1 MDFPD
6 QDLLNE
12 LLERINNAEKRNE
25 NLRKNIQTKKN
36 ELKLLDDKLSEEDK
50 NKIENEKKKVE
61 KKPKIPNSEED
72 KKLSERFLFEYKN
85 IKSNS
90 YVIEQSATEYTIEYI
105 TQEHHSTLYIM
116 GDFTKWEPMPMK
128 KNKDIYSYSIV
139 LLKGFKYYYSFQS
152 GDQVII
158 DYNNLYEQNPK
169 NFQIQNYI
177 DLAKDGQPSQA
188 FDFENDINIL
198 KNAQKNY
205 FLIKI
210 NEDDD
215 EISFLDKFKRHIIAG
230 KEITQ
235 KKREEHGILT
245 NSIYN
250 YYDSLYKNIKPYEA
264 DIKYN
269 NLKNYFKDRIL
280 AHYSESK
287 EFKCKYFYKIISL
300 NDFYEFRC
308 MKLYDNNNIKIDNNY
323 YSDSSNYYSFRFE
336 VISVAPIDENS
347 KLYHLLPKE
356 ESTKILNDY
365 NNDKENVLKAYFK
378 TLNNLKNA
386 ATDNQILPPVPPVPP
401 VPPAQNPLV
410 NNENIMGF
418 RSYIRSYGNILVNP
432 YKVEPERIKITD
444 YEFHYSFN
452 RINKVKN
459 KKEGSFVQFEA
470 IDDATLKARK
480 PFRFKF
486 YYSIKDKKIN
496 IIHCHVI
503 DKNLRTNKI
512 ILKEIGKDIDP
523 HTLKKNEDY
532 IKNNELLLLVKEQIP
547 IKLYFQG
554 KKVKTEFIKIEE
566 NKLYN
571 LTSSNTDSIFNNMY
585 VTVNKIGD
593 KINYDLI
600 EKCNEFPYSL
610 GGIGDIQDGV
620 DVQVTF
626 DNNKHYVVEP
636 MMLAVSPC
644 LLGNVSTYEENLMN
658 KNKIQNI
665 NNNKNM
671 NQMDI
676 YFSIIKNMNDYR
688 KYNKETFDK
697 LEQKQK
703 DDIILKLKQ
712 DKESMVSVLNNIQQ
726 MEMWDALDEALNIS
740 TEIENLIKLFSNK

>member
-61 KKPKIPNSEED
+61 KKPKIPNSDED

-177 DLAKDGQPSQA
+177 DLAKDGQPSQP

-308 MKLYDNNNIKIDNNY
+308 MKLYDNNNIKIDTNY
-323 YSDSSNYYSFRFE
+323 YSDSWNYYTFRFE

-356 ESTKILNDY
+356 ESIKILNDY

-378 TLNNLKNA
+378 TLKNLKNA
-386 ATDNQILPPVPPVPP
+386 ATDNQIEPP
-401 VPPAQNPLV
+401 VPPAHNPLV
-410 NNENIMGF
+410 NENIIGF
-418 RSYIRSYGNILVNP
+418 RSYIRSYGNILVTP

-470 IDDATLKARK
+470 IDDAILKARK
-480 PFRFKF
+480 PFRFKI

-503 DKNLRTNKI
+503 DKDLRTNKI
-512 ILKEIGKDIDP
+512 IMKEIEKDIDP

-532 IKNNELLLLVKEQIP
+532 IKNNELLLIVKEQIP

-571 LTSSNTDSIFNNMY
+571 LASSNTDSIFNKMY
-585 VTVNKIGD
+585 VTVNKIED
-593 KINYDLI
+593 KIKYDLI

-626 DNNKHYVVEP
+626 DNNKNYVVEP

-644 LLGNVSTYEENLMN
+644 LLRRISTYEENLLN
-658 KNKIQNI
+658 KNRNKDI
-665 NNNKNM
+665 NKNKNM

-676 YFSIIKNMNDYR
+676 YISIKKNMDDYR

-712 DKESMVSVLNNIQQ
+712 DKESMANVLNYIQQ
-726 MEMWDALDEALNIS
+726 MEMWDTLDEVLNMS
-740 TEIENLIKLFSNK
+740 AEIENFIKLFSNK

>member
-61 KKPKIPNSEED
+61 KKPKIPNSDED

-308 MKLYDNNNIKIDNNY
+308 MKLYDNNNIKIDTNY
-323 YSDSSNYYSFRFE
+323 YSDSWNYYTFRFE

-356 ESTKILNDY
+356 ESIKILNDY

-378 TLNNLKNA
+378 TLKNLKNA
-386 ATDNQILPPVPPVPP
+386 ATDNQIEPP
-401 VPPAQNPLV
+401 VPPAHNPLV
-410 NNENIMGF
+410 NENIIGF
-418 RSYIRSYGNILVNP
+418 RSYIRSYGNILVTP

-470 IDDATLKARK
+470 IDDSTLKARK
-480 PFRFKF
+480 PFRFKI

-503 DKNLRTNKI
+503 DKDLRTNKI
-512 ILKEIGKDIDP
+512 IMKEIEKDIDP

-532 IKNNELLLLVKEQIP
+532 IKNNELLLIVKEQIP

-571 LTSSNTDSIFNNMY
+571 LASSNTDSIFNKMY
-585 VTVNKIGD
+585 VTVNKIED
-593 KINYDLI
+593 KIKYDLI

-626 DNNKHYVVEP
+626 DNNKNYVVEP

-644 LLGNVSTYEENLMN
+644 LLRRISTYEENLLN
-658 KNKIQNI
+658 KNRNKDI
-665 NNNKNM
+665 NKNKNM

-676 YFSIIKNMNDYR
+676 YISIKKNMDDYR

-712 DKESMVSVLNNIQQ
+712 DKESMANVLNYIQQ
-726 MEMWDALDEALNIS
+726 MEMWDTLDEVLNMS
-740 TEIENLIKLFSNK
+740 AEIENFIKLFSNK

>member
-50 NKIENEKKKVE
+50 NKIENEKKKFE

-245 NSIYN
+245 NSIN
-250 YYDSLYKNIKPYEA
+250 TYYDSLYKNIKPYEA

-308 MKLYDNNNIKIDNNY
+308 MKLYDNNNIKIDTNY
-323 YSDSSNYYSFRFE
+323 YSDSWNYYTFRFE

-356 ESTKILNDY
+356 ESIKILNDY

-378 TLNNLKNA
+378 TLKNLKNA
-386 ATDNQILPPVPPVPP
+386 ATDNQIEPP
-401 VPPAQNPLV
+401 VPPAHNPLV
-410 NNENIMGF
+410 NENIIGF
-418 RSYIRSYGNILVNP
+418 RSYIRSYGNILVTP

-470 IDDATLKARK
+470 IDDAILKARK
-480 PFRFKF
+480 PFRFKI

-503 DKNLRTNKI
+503 DKDLRTNKI
-512 ILKEIGKDIDP
+512 IMKEIEKDIDP

-532 IKNNELLLLVKEQIP
+532 IKNNELLLIVKEQIP

-571 LTSSNTDSIFNNMY
+571 LASSNTDSIFNKMY
-585 VTVNKIGD
+585 VTVNKIED
-593 KINYDLI
+593 KIKYDLI

-626 DNNKHYVVEP
+626 DNNKHYVIEP

-644 LLGNVSTYEENLMN
+644 LLRRISTYEENLLN
-658 KNKIQNI
+658 KNRNKDI
-665 NNNKNM
+665 NKNKNM

-676 YFSIIKNMNDYR
+676 YISIKKNMDDYR

-712 DKESMVSVLNNIQQ
+712 DKESMTNVLNYIQQ
-726 MEMWDALDEALNIS
+726 MEMWDTLDEVLNMS
-740 TEIENLIKLFSNK
+740 AEIENFIKLFSNK

>member
-36 ELKLLDDKLSEEDK
+36 ELKLLDDKLSEKDK

-72 KKLSERFLFEYKN
+72 TKLSERFLFEYKN

-245 NSIYN
+245 NSIN
-250 YYDSLYKNIKPYEA
+250 TYYDSLYKNIKPYEA

-308 MKLYDNNNIKIDNNY
+308 MKLYDNNNIKIDTNY
-323 YSDSSNYYSFRFE
+323 YSDSWNYYTFRFE

-356 ESTKILNDY
+356 ESIKILNDY

-378 TLNNLKNA
+378 TLKNLKNA
-386 ATDNQILPPVPPVPP
+386 ATDNQIEPPVT
-401 VPPAQNPLV
+401 PAHNPLV
-410 NNENIMGF
+410 NENIIGF
-418 RSYIRSYGNILVNP
+418 RSYIRSYGNILVTP

-470 IDDATLKARK
+470 IDDAILKARK
-480 PFRFKF
+480 PFRFKI

-503 DKNLRTNKI
+503 DKDLRTNKI
-512 ILKEIGKDIDP
+512 IMKEIEKDIDP

-532 IKNNELLLLVKEQIP
+532 IKNNELLLIVKEQIP

-571 LTSSNTDSIFNNMY
+571 LASSNTDSIFNKMY
-585 VTVNKIGD
+585 VTVNKIED
-593 KINYDLI
+593 KIKYDLI

-626 DNNKHYVVEP
+626 DNNKNYVVEP

-644 LLGNVSTYEENLMN
+644 LLRRISTYEENLLN
-658 KNKIQNI
+658 KNRNKDI
-665 NNNKNM
+665 NKNKNM

-676 YFSIIKNMNDYR
+676 YISIKKNMDDYR

-712 DKESMVSVLNNIQQ
+712 DKESMANVLNYIQQ
-726 MEMWDALDEALNIS
+726 MEMWDTLDEVLNMS
-740 TEIENLIKLFSNK
+740 AEIENFIKLFSNK

>member
-1 MDFPD
+1 MDFAD

-12 LLERINNAEKRNE
+12 FLERIKNAEQRNE
-25 NLRKNIQTKKN
+25 DLRKDIQNKKN
-36 ELKLLDDKLSEEDK
+36 ELKLLDDKLSEEEK
-50 NKIENEKKKVE
+50 NKIENDKKKDEKKT
-61 KKPKIPNSEED
+61 KIPTNDED
-72 KKLSERFLFEYKN
+72 KKLSERFLYEYKN
-85 IKSNS
+85 IKNNS
-90 YVIEQSATEYTIEYI
+90 YDIEQISTEYTIEYI
-105 TQEHHSTLYIM
+105 TQEHHSTLYIL
-116 GDFTKWEPMPMK
+116 GDFTKWELIPMK
-128 KNKDIYSYSIV
+128 KNKDIFSYTIV
-139 LLKGFKYYYSFQS
+139 LLKGFKYYYLFQS
-152 GDQVII
+152 GDQLII

-169 NFQIQNYI
+169 NSQIQNYI
-177 DLAKDGQPSQA
+177 DLVKDGKPSQP

-205 FLIKI
+205 FFIKI
-210 NEDDD
+210 NEDEN
-215 EISFLDKFKRHIIAG
+215 EISFLDKFKRHIITG

-235 KKREEHGILT
+235 KKREEYDNLK
-245 NSIYN
+245 NSLDI
-250 YYDSLYKNIKPYEA
+250 YYDSLFKNIKPYET
-264 DIKYN
+264 DFKYN

-287 EFKCKYFYKIISL
+287 EIKCKYFYKIIGL
-300 NDFYEFRC
+300 TDFYDFRC
-308 MKLYDNNNIKIDNNY
+308 LKLYDNNNIKIDARYYSESWNY
-323 YSDSSNYYSFRFE
+323 YTFRFE
-336 VISVAPIDENS
+336 AISVAPIDENS
-347 KLYHLLPKE
+347 KLYHLLSKE

-378 TLNNLKNA
+378 TLKDLKNA
-386 ATDNQILPPVPPVPP
+386 ATTNLDNPP
-401 VPPAQNPLV
+401 VPPAQNPLI
-410 NNENIMGF
+410 NNENYMGY
-418 RSYIRSYGNILVNP
+418 RSYMRSIGSILVNP

-444 YEFHYSFN
+444 YEFHYSLN

-470 IDDATLKARK
+470 IDDAALKAKK
-480 PFRFKF
+480 PFRFKL
-486 YYSIKDKKIN
+486 YYSIKNNKIN
-496 IIHCHVI
+496 IIHCHVL
-503 DKNLRTNKI
+503 DKDLRTIKI
-512 ILKEIGKDIDP
+512 IMKEIDKDIDP
-523 HTLKKNEDY
+523 HSLKKNEDY

-547 IKLYFQG
+547 IKLYFKG

-571 LTSSNTDSIFNNMY
+571 LESSNTDSIFNKMY
-585 VTVNKIGD
+585 VTVNKIED

-626 DNNKHYVVEP
+626 DNNKHYVIEP

-644 LLGNVSTYEENLMN
+644 LLRNIPTYEENLLN
-658 KNKIQNI
+658 KNRNKDI

-712 DKESMVSVLNNIQQ
+712 DKESMTNVLNYIQQ
-726 MEMWDALDEALNIS
+726 MEMWDTLDEALNLS

>member
-61 KKPKIPNSEED
+61 KKPKIPNSDED

-245 NSIYN
+245 NSIN
-250 YYDSLYKNIKPYEA
+250 TYYDSLYKNIKPYEA

-308 MKLYDNNNIKIDNNY
+308 MKLYDNNNIKIDTNY
-323 YSDSSNYYSFRFE
+323 YSDSWNYYTFRFE

-356 ESTKILNDY
+356 ESIKILNDY

-378 TLNNLKNA
+378 TLKNLKNA
-386 ATDNQILPPVPPVPP
+386 ATDNQIEPP
-401 VPPAQNPLV
+401 VPPAHNPLV
-410 NNENIMGF
+410 NENIIGF
-418 RSYIRSYGNILVNP
+418 RSYIRSYGNILVTP

-470 IDDATLKARK
+470 IDDAILKARK
-480 PFRFKF
+480 PFRFKI

-503 DKNLRTNKI
+503 DKDLRTNKI
-512 ILKEIGKDIDP
+512 IMKEIEKDIDP

-532 IKNNELLLLVKEQIP
+532 IKNNELLLIVKEQIP

-571 LTSSNTDSIFNNMY
+571 LASSNTDSIFNKMY
-585 VTVNKIGD
+585 VTVNKIED
-593 KINYDLI
+593 KIKYDLI

-626 DNNKHYVVEP
+626 DNNKNYVVEP

-644 LLGNVSTYEENLMN
+644 LLRRISTYEENLLN
-658 KNKIQNI
+658 KNRNKDI
-665 NNNKNM
+665 NKNKNM

-676 YFSIIKNMNDYR
+676 YISIKKNMDDYR

-712 DKESMVSVLNNIQQ
+712 DKESMANVLNYIQQ
-726 MEMWDALDEALNIS
+726 MEMWDTLDEALNIS

>member
-1 MDFPD
+1 MTNYPKKIKIK
-6 QDLLNE
+6 L
-12 LLERINNAEKRNE
+12 K
-25 NLRKNIQTKKN
+25 TK
-36 ELKLLDDKLSEEDK
+36 
-50 NKIENEKKKVE
+50 KKKVE
-61 KKPKIPNSEED
+61 KKPKIPNSDED

-245 NSIYN
+245 NSIN
-250 YYDSLYKNIKPYEA
+250 TYYDSLYKNIKPYEA

-308 MKLYDNNNIKIDNNY
+308 MKLYDNNNIKIDTNY
-323 YSDSSNYYSFRFE
+323 YSDSWNYYTFRFE

-356 ESTKILNDY
+356 ESIKILNDY

-378 TLNNLKNA
+378 TLKNLKNA
-386 ATDNQILPPVPPVPP
+386 ATDNQIEPP
-401 VPPAQNPLV
+401 VPPAHNPLV
-410 NNENIMGF
+410 NENIIGF
-418 RSYIRSYGNILVNP
+418 RSYIRSYGNILVTP

-470 IDDATLKARK
+470 IDDAILKARK
-480 PFRFKF
+480 PFRFKI

-503 DKNLRTNKI
+503 DKHLRTNKI
-512 ILKEIGKDIDP
+512 IMKEIEKDIDP

-532 IKNNELLLLVKEQIP
+532 IKNNELLLIVKEQIP

-571 LTSSNTDSIFNNMY
+571 LASSNTDSIFNKMY
-585 VTVNKIGD
+585 VTVNKIED
-593 KINYDLI
+593 KIKYDLI

-626 DNNKHYVVEP
+626 DNNKNYVVEP

-644 LLGNVSTYEENLMN
+644 LLRRISTYEENLLN
-658 KNKIQNI
+658 KNRNKDI
-665 NNNKNM
+665 NKNKNM

-676 YFSIIKNMNDYR
+676 YISIKKNMDDYR

-712 DKESMVSVLNNIQQ
+712 DKESMANVLNYIQQ
-726 MEMWDALDEALNIS
+726 MEMWDTLDEVLNMS
-740 TEIENLIKLFSNK
+740 AEIENFIKLFSNK

>member
-61 KKPKIPNSEED
+61 KKPKIPNSDED

-245 NSIYN
+245 NSIN
-250 YYDSLYKNIKPYEA
+250 TYYDSLYKNIKPYEA

-287 EFKCKYFYKIISL
+287 EFKCKYFYKIIKIS
-300 NDFYEFRC
+300 DFYEFRC
-308 MKLYDNNNIKIDNNY
+308 MKLYDNNNIKIDTNY
-323 YSDSSNYYSFRFE
+323 YSDSWNYYTFRFE

-356 ESTKILNDY
+356 ESIKILNDY

-378 TLNNLKNA
+378 TLKNLKNA
-386 ATDNQILPPVPPVPP
+386 ATDNQIEPP
-401 VPPAQNPLV
+401 VPPAHNPLV
-410 NNENIMGF
+410 NENIIGF
-418 RSYIRSYGNILVNP
+418 RSYIRSYGNILVTP

-470 IDDATLKARK
+470 IDDAILKARK
-480 PFRFKF
+480 PFRFKI

-503 DKNLRTNKI
+503 DKDLRTNKI
-512 ILKEIGKDIDP
+512 IMKEIEKDIDP

-532 IKNNELLLLVKEQIP
+532 IKNNELLLIVKEQIP

-571 LTSSNTDSIFNNMY
+571 LASSNTDSIFNKMY
-585 VTVNKIGD
+585 VTVNKIED
-593 KINYDLI
+593 KIKYDLI

-626 DNNKHYVVEP
+626 DNNKNYVVEP

-644 LLGNVSTYEENLMN
+644 LLRRISTYEENLLN
-658 KNKIQNI
+658 KNRNKDI
-665 NNNKNM
+665 NKNKNM

-676 YFSIIKNMNDYR
+676 YISIKKNMDDYR

-712 DKESMVSVLNNIQQ
+712 DKESMANVLNYIQQ
-726 MEMWDALDEALNIS
+726 MEMWDTLDEVLNMS
-740 TEIENLIKLFSNK
+740 AEIENFIKLFSNK

>member
-61 KKPKIPNSEED
+61 KKPKIPNSDED

-245 NSIYN
+245 NSIN
-250 YYDSLYKNIKPYEA
+250 TYYDSLYKNIKPYEA

-308 MKLYDNNNIKIDNNY
+308 MKLYDNNNIKIDTNY
-323 YSDSSNYYSFRFE
+323 YSDSWNYYTFRFE

-356 ESTKILNDY
+356 ESIKILNDY

-378 TLNNLKNA
+378 TLKNLKNA
-386 ATDNQILPPVPPVPP
+386 ATDNQIEPP
-401 VPPAQNPLV
+401 VPPAHNPLV
-410 NNENIMGF
+410 NENIIGF
-418 RSYIRSYGNILVNP
+418 RSYIRSYGNILVTP

-480 PFRFKF
+480 PFRFKI

-503 DKNLRTNKI
+503 DKDLRTNKI
-512 ILKEIGKDIDP
+512 IMKEIEKDIDP

-532 IKNNELLLLVKEQIP
+532 IKNNELLLIVKEQIP

-571 LTSSNTDSIFNNMY
+571 LASSNTDSIFNKMY
-585 VTVNKIGD
+585 VTVNKIED
-593 KINYDLI
+593 KIKYDLI

-626 DNNKHYVVEP
+626 DNNKNYVVEP

-644 LLGNVSTYEENLMN
+644 LLRRISTYEENLLN
-658 KNKIQNI
+658 KNRNKDI
-665 NNNKNM
+665 NKNKNM

-676 YFSIIKNMNDYR
+676 YISIKKNMDDYR

-712 DKESMVSVLNNIQQ
+712 DKESMANVLNYIQQ
-726 MEMWDALDEALNIS
+726 MEMWDTLDEVLNMS
-740 TEIENLIKLFSNK
+740 AEIENFIKLFSNK

>member
-12 LLERINNAEKRNE
+12 LLERIKNAEKRNE
-25 NLRKNIQTKKN
+25 NLRKDIQLKKN
-36 ELKLLDDKLSEEDK
+36 ELKLLDDKTSEEEK
-50 NKIENEKKKVE
+50 NKIENDKKKDD
-61 KKPKIPNSEED
+61 KKGKIPTNDED
-72 KKLSERFLFEYKN
+72 QKLSERFLHEYRN
-85 IKSNS
+85 IKNNS
-90 YVIEQSATEYTIEYI
+90 YEIEQSSTEYTIEYI
-105 TQEHHSTLYIM
+105 TQEQHSKLYIM
-116 GDFTKWEPMPMK
+116 GDFTNWELMPMK
-128 KNKDIYSYSIV
+128 KTKDIYSYSIV

-152 GDQVII
+152 GDQLII
-158 DYNNLYEQNPK
+158 DYNNQYEQNPK

-177 DLAKDGQPSQA
+177 DLSIDGKPSQP
-188 FDFENDINIL
+188 FDFEKDINIL
-198 KNAQKNY
+198 KMAQKNY
-205 FLIKI
+205 FLIKL
-210 NEDDD
+210 NEDEI

-235 KKREEHGILT
+235 KKREEFRILT
-245 NSIYN
+245 NSIYT
-250 YYDSLYKNIKPYEA
+250 YYNSLYKNIKPYENEF
-264 DIKYN
+264 KYN

-287 EFKCKYFYKIISL
+287 EFKCKYFYKIINL

-308 MKLYDNNNIKIDNNY
+308 MKLYDNNNIKIDTRSYSESWNY
-323 YSDSSNYYSFRFE
+323 LGFRFE
-336 VISVAPIDENS
+336 MISTAPIDENS

-356 ESTKILNDY
+356 EGTKILEDY
-365 NNDKENVLKAYFK
+365 NNDKNNVLKAYFK
-378 TLNNLKNA
+378 TLKNLQNS
-386 ATDNQILPPVPPVPP
+386 ATTTNEIDPPP
-401 VPPAQNPLV
+401 QNPLI
-410 NNENIMGF
+410 NNDNYLGI
-418 RSYIRSYGNILVNP
+418 RSYIRSYGSILVNP

-444 YEFHYSFN
+444 YEFHYSMN

-480 PFRFKF
+480 PFRFKIYF
-486 YYSIKDKKIN
+486 SIKNKKIN

-503 DKNLRTNKI
+503 DKDLRNIKI
-512 ILKEIGKDIDP
+512 IMKEIDKNVDP

-532 IKNNELLLLVKEQIP
+532 IKNNELLLLVKEQYP
-547 IKLYFQG
+547 IKLYFKG

-571 LTSSNTDSIFNNMY
+571 LTSSNTDSIFNKMY
-585 VTVNKIGD
+585 VTVNKIED

-600 EKCNEFPYSL
+600 EKCNEVPYSL

-644 LLGNVSTYEENLMN
+644 LLKNISTYEENLLN
-658 KNKIQNI
+658 KNRNI
-665 NNNKNM
+665 DLNINKNM

-676 YFSIIKNMNDYR
+676 YISITKNMNDYR

-697 LEQKQK
+697 LDQKQK
-703 DDIILKLKQ
+703 EEIISKLNR
-712 DKESMVSVLNNIQQ
+712 DKESMTNVLKYIEQI
-726 MEMWDALDEALNIS
+726 EMWETLEEAYNIS

>member
-61 KKPKIPNSEED
+61 KKPKIPNSDED
-72 KKLSERFLFEYKN
+72 TKLSERFLFEYKN

-308 MKLYDNNNIKIDNNY
+308 MKLYDNNNIKIDTNY
-323 YSDSSNYYSFRFE
+323 YSDSWNYYTFRFE

-356 ESTKILNDY
+356 ESIKILNDY

-378 TLNNLKNA
+378 TLKNLKNA
-386 ATDNQILPPVPPVPP
+386 ATDNQIEPP
-401 VPPAQNPLV
+401 VPPAHNPLV
-410 NNENIMGF
+410 NENIIGF
-418 RSYIRSYGNILVNP
+418 RSYIRSYGNILVTP

-470 IDDATLKARK
+470 IDDAILKARK
-480 PFRFKF
+480 PFRFKI

-503 DKNLRTNKI
+503 DKDLRTNKI
-512 ILKEIGKDIDP
+512 IMKEIEKDIDP

-532 IKNNELLLLVKEQIP
+532 IKNNELLLIVKEQIP

-571 LTSSNTDSIFNNMY
+571 LASSNTDSIFNKMY
-585 VTVNKIGD
+585 VTVNKIED
-593 KINYDLI
+593 KIKYDLI

-626 DNNKHYVVEP
+626 DNNKNYVVEP

-644 LLGNVSTYEENLMN
+644 LLRRISTYEENLLN
-658 KNKIQNI
+658 KNRNKDI
-665 NNNKNM
+665 NKNKNM

-676 YFSIIKNMNDYR
+676 YISIKKNMDDYR

-712 DKESMVSVLNNIQQ
+712 DKESMANVLNYIQQ
-726 MEMWDALDEALNIS
+726 MEMWDTLDEVLNMS
-740 TEIENLIKLFSNK
+740 AEIENFIKLFSNK

>member
-61 KKPKIPNSEED
+61 KKPKIPNSDED

-245 NSIYN
+245 NSIN
-250 YYDSLYKNIKPYEA
+250 TYYDSLYKNIKPYEA

-308 MKLYDNNNIKIDNNY
+308 MKLYDNNNIKIDTNY
-323 YSDSSNYYSFRFE
+323 YSDSWNYYTFRFE

-356 ESTKILNDY
+356 ESIKILNDY

-378 TLNNLKNA
+378 TLKNLKNA
-386 ATDNQILPPVPPVPP
+386 ATDNQIEPP
-401 VPPAQNPLV
+401 VPPAHNPLV
-410 NNENIMGF
+410 NENIIGF
-418 RSYIRSYGNILVNP
+418 RSYIRSYGNILVTP

-470 IDDATLKARK
+470 IDDAILKARK
-480 PFRFKF
+480 PFRFKI

-503 DKNLRTNKI
+503 DKDLRTNKI
-512 ILKEIGKDIDP
+512 IMKEIEKDIDP

-532 IKNNELLLLVKEQIP
+532 IKNNELLLIVKEQIP

-571 LTSSNTDSIFNNMY
+571 LASSNTDSIFNKMY
-585 VTVNKIGD
+585 VTVNKIED
-593 KINYDLI
+593 KIKYDLI

-626 DNNKHYVVEP
+626 DNNKNYVVEP

-644 LLGNVSTYEENLMN
+644 LLRRISTYEENLLN
-658 KNKIQNI
+658 KNRNKDI
-665 NNNKNM
+665 NKNKNM

-676 YFSIIKNMNDYR
+676 YISIKKNMDDYR

-712 DKESMVSVLNNIQQ
+712 DKESMANVLNYIQQ
-726 MEMWDALDEALNIS
+726 MEMWDTLDEVLNMS
-740 TEIENLIKLFSNK
+740 AEIENFIKLFSNK

>member
-61 KKPKIPNSEED
+61 KKPKIPNSDED

-245 NSIYN
+245 NSIYT

-308 MKLYDNNNIKIDNNY
+308 MKLYDNNNIKIDTNY
-323 YSDSSNYYSFRFE
+323 YSDSWNYYTFRFE

-356 ESTKILNDY
+356 ESIKILNDY

-378 TLNNLKNA
+378 TLKNLKNA
-386 ATDNQILPPVPPVPP
+386 ATDNQIEPP
-401 VPPAQNPLV
+401 VPPAHNPLV
-410 NNENIMGF
+410 NENIIGF
-418 RSYIRSYGNILVNP
+418 RSYIRSYGNILVTP

-470 IDDATLKARK
+470 IDDAILKARK
-480 PFRFKF
+480 PFRFKI

-503 DKNLRTNKI
+503 DKDLRTNKI
-512 ILKEIGKDIDP
+512 IMKEIEKDIDP

-532 IKNNELLLLVKEQIP
+532 IKNNELLLIVKEQIP

-571 LTSSNTDSIFNNMY
+571 LASSNTDSIFNKMY
-585 VTVNKIGD
+585 VTVNKIED
-593 KINYDLI
+593 KIKYDLI

-626 DNNKHYVVEP
+626 DNNKNYVVEP

-644 LLGNVSTYEENLMN
+644 LLRRISTYEENLLN
-658 KNKIQNI
+658 KNRNKDI
-665 NNNKNM
+665 NKNKNM

-676 YFSIIKNMNDYR
+676 YISIKKNMDDYR

-712 DKESMVSVLNNIQQ
+712 DKESMANVLNYIQQ
-726 MEMWDALDEALNIS
+726 MEMWDTLDEVLNMS
-740 TEIENLIKLFSNK
+740 AEIENFIKLFSNK

>member
-61 KKPKIPNSEED
+61 KKPKIPNSDED

-308 MKLYDNNNIKIDNNY
+308 MKLYDNNNIKIDTNY
-323 YSDSSNYYSFRFE
+323 YSDSWNYYTFRFE
-336 VISVAPIDENS
+336 AISVAPIDENS

-356 ESTKILNDY
+356 ESIKILNDY

-378 TLNNLKNA
+378 TLKNLKNA
-386 ATDNQILPPVPPVPP
+386 ATDNQIEPP
-401 VPPAQNPLV
+401 VPPAHNPLL
-410 NNENIMGF
+410 NENIIGF
-418 RSYIRSYGNILVNP
+418 RSYIRSYGNILVTP

-470 IDDATLKARK
+470 IDDAILKARK
-480 PFRFKF
+480 PFRFKI

-503 DKNLRTNKI
+503 DKDLRTNKI
-512 ILKEIGKDIDP
+512 IMKEIEKDIDP

-532 IKNNELLLLVKEQIP
+532 IKNNELLLIVKEQIP

-571 LTSSNTDSIFNNMY
+571 LESSNTDSIFNKMY
-585 VTVNKIGD
+585 VTVNKIED
-593 KINYDLI
+593 KIKYDLI

-626 DNNKHYVVEP
+626 DNNKNYVVEP

-644 LLGNVSTYEENLMN
+644 LLRRISTYEENLLN
-658 KNKIQNI
+658 KNRNKDI
-665 NNNKNM
+665 NKNKNM

-676 YFSIIKNMNDYR
+676 YISIKKNMDDYR

-712 DKESMVSVLNNIQQ
+712 DKESMANVLNYIQQ
-726 MEMWDALDEALNIS
+726 MEMWDTLDEVLNMS
-740 TEIENLIKLFSNK
+740 AEIENFIKLFSSK

>member
-72 KKLSERFLFEYKN
+72 TKLSERFLFEYKN

-245 NSIYN
+245 NSIN
-250 YYDSLYKNIKPYEA
+250 TYYDSLYKNIKPYEA

-308 MKLYDNNNIKIDNNY
+308 MKLYDNNNIKIDTNY
-323 YSDSSNYYSFRFE
+323 YSDSWNYYTFRFE

-356 ESTKILNDY
+356 ESIKILNDY

-378 TLNNLKNA
+378 TLKNLKNA
-386 ATDNQILPPVPPVPP
+386 ATDNQIEPP
-401 VPPAQNPLV
+401 VPPAHNPLV
-410 NNENIMGF
+410 NENIIGF
-418 RSYIRSYGNILVNP
+418 RSYIRSYGNILVTP

-470 IDDATLKARK
+470 IDDAILKARK
-480 PFRFKF
+480 PFRFKI

-503 DKNLRTNKI
+503 DKDLRTNKI
-512 ILKEIGKDIDP
+512 IMKEIEKDIDP

-532 IKNNELLLLVKEQIP
+532 IKNNELLLIVKEQIP

-571 LTSSNTDSIFNNMY
+571 LASSNTDSIFNKMY
-585 VTVNKIGD
+585 VTVNKIED
-593 KINYDLI
+593 KIKYDLI

-626 DNNKHYVVEP
+626 DNNKNYVVEP

-644 LLGNVSTYEENLMN
+644 LLRRISTYEENLLN
-658 KNKIQNI
+658 KNRNKDI
-665 NNNKNM
+665 NKNKNM

-676 YFSIIKNMNDYR
+676 YISIKKNMDDYR

-712 DKESMVSVLNNIQQ
+712 DKESMANVLNYIQQ
-726 MEMWDALDEALNIS
+726 MEMWDTLDEVLNMS
-740 TEIENLIKLFSNK
+740 AEIENFIKLFSNK

>member
-61 KKPKIPNSEED
+61 KKPKIPNSDED

-245 NSIYN
+245 NSIYT

-308 MKLYDNNNIKIDNNY
+308 MKLYDNNNIKIDTNY
-323 YSDSSNYYSFRFE
+323 YSDSWNYYTFRFE

-356 ESTKILNDY
+356 ESIKILNDY

-378 TLNNLKNA
+378 TLKNLKNA
-386 ATDNQILPPVPPVPP
+386 ATDNQIEPP
-401 VPPAQNPLV
+401 VPPAHNPLV
-410 NNENIMGF
+410 NENIIGF
-418 RSYIRSYGNILVNP
+418 RSYIRSYGNILVTP

-480 PFRFKF
+480 PFRFKI

-503 DKNLRTNKI
+503 DKDLRTNKI
-512 ILKEIGKDIDP
+512 IMKEIEKDIDP

-532 IKNNELLLLVKEQIP
+532 IKNNELLLIVKEQIP

-571 LTSSNTDSIFNNMY
+571 LASSNTDSIFNKMY
-585 VTVNKIGD
+585 VTVNKIED
-593 KINYDLI
+593 KIKYDLI

-626 DNNKHYVVEP
+626 DNNKNYVVEP

-644 LLGNVSTYEENLMN
+644 LLRRISTYEENLLN
-658 KNKIQNI
+658 KNRNKDI
-665 NNNKNM
+665 NKNKNM

-676 YFSIIKNMNDYR
+676 YISIKKNMDDYR

-712 DKESMVSVLNNIQQ
+712 DKESMANVLNYIQQ
-726 MEMWDALDEALNIS
+726 MEMWDTLDEVLNMS
-740 TEIENLIKLFSNK
+740 SEIENFIKLFSNK

>member
-61 KKPKIPNSEED
+61 KKPKIPNSDED

-245 NSIYN
+245 NSIN
-250 YYDSLYKNIKPYEA
+250 TYYDSLYKNIKPYEA

-308 MKLYDNNNIKIDNNY
+308 MKLYDNNNIKIDTNY
-323 YSDSSNYYSFRFE
+323 YSDSWNYYTFRFE

-356 ESTKILNDY
+356 ESIKILNDY

-378 TLNNLKNA
+378 TLKNLKNA
-386 ATDNQILPPVPPVPP
+386 ATDNQIEPP
-401 VPPAQNPLV
+401 VPPAHNPLV
-410 NNENIMGF
+410 NENIIGF
-418 RSYIRSYGNILVNP
+418 RSYIRSYGNILVTP

-470 IDDATLKARK
+470 IDDSTLKARK
-480 PFRFKF
+480 PFRFKI

-503 DKNLRTNKI
+503 DKDLRTNKI
-512 ILKEIGKDIDP
+512 IMKEIEKDIDP

-532 IKNNELLLLVKEQIP
+532 IKNNELLLIVKEQIP

-571 LTSSNTDSIFNNMY
+571 LASSNTDSIFNKMY
-585 VTVNKIGD
+585 VTVNKIED
-593 KINYDLI
+593 KIKYDLI

-626 DNNKHYVVEP
+626 DNNKNYVVEP

-644 LLGNVSTYEENLMN
+644 LLRRISTYEENLLN
-658 KNKIQNI
+658 KNRNKDI
-665 NNNKNM
+665 NKNKNM

-676 YFSIIKNMNDYR
+676 YISIKKNMDDYR

-712 DKESMVSVLNNIQQ
+712 DKESMANVLNYIQQ
-726 MEMWDALDEALNIS
+726 MEMWDTLDEVLNMS
-740 TEIENLIKLFSNK
+740 AEIENFIKLFSNK

>member
-25 NLRKNIQTKKN
+25 NLRKIIQTKKN

-61 KKPKIPNSEED
+61 KKPKIPNSDED
-72 KKLSERFLFEYKN
+72 TKLSERFLFEYKN

-245 NSIYN
+245 NSIN
-250 YYDSLYKNIKPYEA
+250 TYYDSLYKNIKPYEA

-308 MKLYDNNNIKIDNNY
+308 MKLYDNNNIKIDTNY
-323 YSDSSNYYSFRFE
+323 YSDSWNYYTFRFE

-356 ESTKILNDY
+356 ESIKILNDY

-378 TLNNLKNA
+378 TLKNLKNA
-386 ATDNQILPPVPPVPP
+386 ATDNQIEPP
-401 VPPAQNPLV
+401 VPPAHNPLV
-410 NNENIMGF
+410 NENIIGF
-418 RSYIRSYGNILVNP
+418 RSYIRSYGNILVTP

-470 IDDATLKARK
+470 IDDAILKARK
-480 PFRFKF
+480 PFRFKI

-503 DKNLRTNKI
+503 DKDLRTNKI
-512 ILKEIGKDIDP
+512 IMKEIEKDIDP

-532 IKNNELLLLVKEQIP
+532 IKNNELLLIVKEQIP

-571 LTSSNTDSIFNNMY
+571 LASSNTDSIFNKMY
-585 VTVNKIGD
+585 VTVNKIED
-593 KINYDLI
+593 KIKYDLI

-626 DNNKHYVVEP
+626 DNNKNYVVEP

-644 LLGNVSTYEENLMN
+644 LLRRISTYEENLLN
-658 KNKIQNI
+658 KNRNKDI
-665 NNNKNM
+665 NKNKNM

-676 YFSIIKNMNDYR
+676 YISIKKNMDDYR

-712 DKESMVSVLNNIQQ
+712 DKESMANVLNYIQQ
-726 MEMWDALDEALNIS
+726 MEMWDTLDEVLNMS
-740 TEIENLIKLFSNK
+740 AEIENFIKLFSNK

>member
-61 KKPKIPNSEED
+61 KKPKIPNSDED

-245 NSIYN
+245 NSIN
-250 YYDSLYKNIKPYEA
+250 TYYDSLYKNIKPYEA

-308 MKLYDNNNIKIDNNY
+308 MKLYDNNNIKIDTNY
-323 YSDSSNYYSFRFE
+323 YSDSWNYYTFRFE

-356 ESTKILNDY
+356 ESIKILNDY

-378 TLNNLKNA
+378 TLKNLKNA
-386 ATDNQILPPVPPVPP
+386 ATDNQIEPP
-401 VPPAQNPLV
+401 VPPAHNPLV
-410 NNENIMGF
+410 NENIIGF
-418 RSYIRSYGNILVNP
+418 RSYIRSYGNILVTP

-480 PFRFKF
+480 PFRFKI

-503 DKNLRTNKI
+503 DKDLRTNKI
-512 ILKEIGKDIDP
+512 IMKEIEKDIDP

-532 IKNNELLLLVKEQIP
+532 IKNNELLLIVKEQIP

-571 LTSSNTDSIFNNMY
+571 LASSNTDSIFNKMY
-585 VTVNKIGD
+585 VTVNKIED
-593 KINYDLI
+593 KIKYDLI

-626 DNNKHYVVEP
+626 DNNKNYVVEP

-644 LLGNVSTYEENLMN
+644 LLRRISTYEENLLN
-658 KNKIQNI
+658 KNRNKDI
-665 NNNKNM
+665 NKNKNM

-676 YFSIIKNMNDYR
+676 YISIKKNMDDYR

-712 DKESMVSVLNNIQQ
+712 DKESIANVLNYIQQ
-726 MEMWDALDEALNIS
+726 MEMWDTLDEVLNMS
-740 TEIENLIKLFSNK
+740 AEIENFIKLFSNK